1 MTENINFITYPEMLE
16 QLETTNLENHL
27 LLGNGFNL
35 SLGIKTGYKDIFQQ
49 MKINNSDYKSV
60 MGENFDLENFIG
72 ECKKQISSQ
81 NNPHYEFMTK
91 FYHNK
96 IKLDFMNA
104 VTQIVSKEIKNIY
117 QEKNEKIYLLLKNFN
132 NFFTLNYDP
141 FLYQFLMSF
150 KKEPEKAI
158 AFSPE
163 FPFIKDLVQEEDKKL
178 FDLIHEA
185 YLSGELS
192 VSIPNHPKKTSDLKN
207 MKKSDF
213 SREIQNYLKDSYPKK
228 QIQRVVNKIWDEIN
242 KKNGKYIE
250 NLDDGFGLFG
260 KELVYIHPET
270 QNLFFLHGAFHI
282 YKKGKSIYK
291 ITQQSEKSLYHR
303 IEEIVENSEENILC
317 IFSDTNKMQE
327 INQEEYFLN
336 GINRL
341 GEIKGNIVIIGC
353 SFSDNDN
360 HIFNQIKNSEIETIY
375 VAAFKT
381 EMEKISLIKKLFSN
395 KKIVFFDIE
404 TITYSK

>member
-1 MTENINFITYPEMLE
+1 MVY
-16 QLETTNLENHL
+16 
-27 LLGNGFNL
+27 FNY
-35 SLGIKTGYKDIFQQ
+35 IKLQT
-49 MKINNSDYKSV
+49 
-60 MGENFDLENFIG
+60 
-72 ECKKQISSQ
+72 
-81 NNPHYEFMTK
+81 
-91 FYHNK
+91 NK
-96 IKLDFMNA
+96 IK
-104 VTQIVSKEIKNIY
+104 
-117 QEKNEKIYLLLKNFN
+117 
-132 NFFTLNYDP
+132 
-141 FLYQFLMSF
+141 
-150 KKEPEKAI
+150 
-158 AFSPE
+158 
-163 FPFIKDLVQEEDKKL
+163 
-178 FDLIHEA
+178 
-185 YLSGELS
+185 G
-192 VSIPNHPKKTSDLKN
+192 DLKN

-260 KELVYIHPET
+260 KELVYLHPET

-360 HIFNQIKNSEIETIY
+360 HIFNQIKNSGIETIY